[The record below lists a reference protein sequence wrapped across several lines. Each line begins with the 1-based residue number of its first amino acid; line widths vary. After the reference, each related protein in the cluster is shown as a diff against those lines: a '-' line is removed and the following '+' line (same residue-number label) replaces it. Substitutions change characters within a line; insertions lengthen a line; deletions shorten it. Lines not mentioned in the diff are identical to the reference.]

1 MHKVIAFTWNRRT
14 EWAAL
19 TWRQFKARK
28 LQGDHLGRKLK
39 LLGNGANAIPDP
51 RHCFAGHCVARTGPE
66 NIQADTERREAL
78 TVLEVFA
85 RACEYTRFPR
95 TRASAMEGGGGNVY
109 DMIARQV
116 LLMAVHSPLA

>member
-1 MHKVIAFTWNRRT
+1 MHKVIAFAWNRGT

-19 TWRQFKARK
+19 TWRQFTARK
-28 LQGDHLGRKLK
+28 LQGDPLGRKLK

-95 TRASAMEGGGGNVY
+95 TRASAMEGGGGNV
-109 DMIARQV
+109 
-116 LLMAVHSPLA
+116 